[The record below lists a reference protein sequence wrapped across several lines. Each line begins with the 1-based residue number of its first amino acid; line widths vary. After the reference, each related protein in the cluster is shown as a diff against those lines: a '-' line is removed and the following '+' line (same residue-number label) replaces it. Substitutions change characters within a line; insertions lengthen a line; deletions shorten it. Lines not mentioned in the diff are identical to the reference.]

1 MDQDLDLQL
10 EIVELGDA
18 MKATMGSPQGMATEL
33 NEAVTYKP

>member
-18 MKATMGSPQGMATEL
+18 KQATKGSPQGAATEL

>member
-1 MDQDLDLQL
+1 MDQDPELQL

-18 MKATMGSPQGMATEL
+18 NQATKGSPQGVATEL